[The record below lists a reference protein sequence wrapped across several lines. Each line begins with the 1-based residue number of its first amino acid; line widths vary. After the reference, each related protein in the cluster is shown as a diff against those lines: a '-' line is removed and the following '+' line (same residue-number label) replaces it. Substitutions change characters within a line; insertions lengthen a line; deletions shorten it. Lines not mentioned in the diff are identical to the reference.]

1 MDDWERQRSSKLL
14 TTLTSLHSTET
25 VMIAARAAAA
35 AVAAVPRPIPPLRM
49 ILGNVLGFTVGQIDA
64 IRDKGYTD
72 FEDFMDVSPE
82 HLRNMRMNLSILTNA
97 RGGVKLGGKNT
108 KIVPGDFDHNALGR
122 VG

>member
-35 AVAAVPRPIPPLRM
+35 AVAAVPPPIPPLRM

-64 IRDKGYTD
+64 IRDEGYTD

-82 HLRNMRMNLSILTNA
+82 HLRKMQMNLSILTSA

>member
-64 IRDKGYTD
+64 IRDEGYTD

-82 HLRNMRMNLSILTNA
+82 HLRKICQSLLTQEA
-97 RGGVKLGGKNT
+97 E
-108 KIVPGDFDHNALGR
+108 
-122 VG
+122 